1 MTDVEFD
8 ELDKAVNSLLTSD
21 NPKPNLPTV
30 APKQEVLNM
39 DDNII
44 KQNNEPLDI
53 KSSADSSSAVPI
65 NKPEP
70 PKNQITSR
78 PGRFMDVVHPSS
90 DMRPSTARPA
100 LKPVSREAKTITPL
114 PSIEKKPETTS
125 PKQEVEEKPKTDYKM
140 PDPIDFSADSKQTAP
155 DPEAKSESSGSTD
168 TAPVSPFLP
177 DAKIEKRPLGA
188 FSDLI
193 STPTPTENKPKPNE
207 EAPLDDDQKSNH
219 PFDTPLPAE
228 LDPALLSIELS
239 SPEDYNKSSSQFTS
253 EPNIEP
259 DIASPSSD
267 GKIKSSEVSQP
278 ASGAVYDT
286 KNYHVPIEHP
296 AKKNSGWMMVVWS
309 ILIVLVCGGI
319 GAGVFLFVLPK

>member
-8 ELDKAVNSLLTSD
+8 ELDKAVNSLLGSD

-90 DMRPSTARPA
+90 DMRPSTARPS

-114 PSIEKKPETTS
+114 PSVENKPEST
-125 PKQEVEEKPKTDYKM
+125 PPIQKVEEAPKTEVKM
-140 PDPIDFSADSKQTAP
+140 PDPIDFISEPKSAPGPQPKT
-155 DPEAKSESSGSTD
+155 ETTD
-168 TAPVSPFLP
+168 GAPVSPFLP

-188 FSDLI
+188 FSDL
-193 STPTPTENKPKPNE
+193 SSAPNENKPNE
-207 EAPLDDDQKSNH
+207 EVPFDYDQKSNR

-259 DIASPSSD
+259 DIANTPSD

-309 ILIVLVCGGI
+309 ILIILVCGGI
-319 GAGVFLFVLPK
+319 GAAVYLFVLPK